1 MPDLAPAPLS
11 ALEMEVIDVC
21 VRIAQFIGLPKSN
34 GEIFGLLF
42 ASPHPLPMDV
52 LVERLAM
59 SKGSASQG
67 LKQLKIYG
75 AIKTEYIPG
84 DRRDHYS
91 VEMNLRKLVSGF
103 MKERV
108 EPGLADLAERLN
120 RLEIRVRQLPAAQ
133 RQHLGDRVGKL
144 KNWQS
149 QAQRVYPALNKILS
163 G

>member
-1 MPDLAPAPLS
+1 VPDLAAPPLS
-11 ALEMEVIDVC
+11 ALETEVIDVC

-42 ASPHPLPMDV
+42 ASPGPLPMDV
-52 LVERLAM
+52 IVERLAM

-75 AIKTEYIPG
+75 AVKTEYIPG

-120 RLEIRVRQLPAAQ
+120 GLALRVRQLPPSQ
-133 RQHLGDRVGKL
+133 SRHLGQRVEKL
-144 KNWQS
+144 KNWQN